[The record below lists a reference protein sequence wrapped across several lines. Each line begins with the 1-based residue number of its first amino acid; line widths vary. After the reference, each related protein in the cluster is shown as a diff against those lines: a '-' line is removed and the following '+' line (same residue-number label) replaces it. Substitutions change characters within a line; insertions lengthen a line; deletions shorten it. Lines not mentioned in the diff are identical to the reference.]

1 MTVSEPDPTPVDP
14 FMTTHAMPPAL
25 PAEPAYPAYPPA
37 EPAYHYAEPVSPVAP
52 PPMEAAPPAVPAP
65 PLPIV
70 ARVGE
75 ISVSSTTIYTP
86 TGEMP
91 LRGSQWVVTDQ
102 WQAHSKIPVWAIVLC
117 ILTFFC
123 IPIFNFLFLL
133 AKETYYTGMVVVSVT
148 SAGRHYVA
156 RIPVNSQV
164 QVANLQSQVNYI
176 RSLAAL

>member
-1 MTVSEPDPTPVDP
+1 MTHSDPDPTPVDP
-14 FMTTHAMPPAL
+14 FMTTHALPPAL
-25 PAEPAYPAYPPA
+25 PAEPAYPAYAPPEPAYPAYAPA
-37 EPAYHYAEPVSPVAP
+37 EPAPPVAAP
-52 PPMEAAPPAVPAP
+52 APLSAAPAPPA
-65 PLPIV
+65 PIV

-75 ISVSSTTIYTP
+75 ISVSSTTVYTP

-91 LRGSQWVVTDQ
+91 LRGSQWILTDQ

-117 ILTFFC
+117 IVTFFC

-133 AKETYYTGMVVVSVT
+133 AKETYYTGMVAVSVT

-156 RIPVNSQV
+156 RIPVNSQAT
-164 QVANLQSQVNYI
+164 VANLQSQVNYI

>member
-1 MTVSEPDPTPVDP
+1 M
-14 FMTTHAMPPAL
+14 APP
-25 PAEPAYPAYPPA
+25 
-37 EPAYHYAEPVSPVAP
+37 PVSPAPQLPALAVTPGP
-52 PPMEAAPPAVPAP
+52 PPPV
-65 PLPIV
+65 V

-75 ISVSSTTIYTP
+75 ISVSSTTVYTP

-91 LRGSQWVVTDQ
+91 LRGSQWIVTDQ

-117 ILTFFC
+117 IVTFFC